1 MDIERLISEAPLLGA
16 VVFTV
21 SLFIRYLGKRDQEL
35 RHIVE
40 LFNERVAS
48 LEKTQQKST
57 ETTAVLRETVNTTAP
72 SRGASDIN
80 LSRSIVRTR
89 PYKNKQVGHDY
100 FLLIRSL

>member
-1 MDIERLISEAPLLGA
+1 MDLERLISEAPLLGA

-21 SLFIRYLGKRDQEL
+21 SLFIRYLGKRDEEL

-57 ETTAVLRETVNTTAP
+57 ETTAVLRETVSNLDTTMRETKTLILAS
-72 SRGASDIN
+72 SRAQD
-80 LSRSIVRTR
+80 RQAREQ
-89 PYKNKQVGHDY
+89 P
-100 FLLIRSL
+100 

>member
-1 MDIERLISEAPLLGA
+1 MDLERLISEAPLLGA

-57 ETTAVLRETVNTTAP
+57 ETTAVLRETVSNLDTTMRETKTLILAS
-72 SRGASDIN
+72 SRAQD
-80 LSRSIVRTR
+80 RQAREQ
-89 PYKNKQVGHDY
+89 P
-100 FLLIRSL
+100 

>member
-21 SLFIRYLGKRDQEL
+21 SLFIRSLGKRDQEL

-57 ETTAVLRETVNTTAP
+57 ETTAVLRETVSNLDTTMRETKTLILAS
-72 SRGASDIN
+72 SRAQD
-80 LSRSIVRTR
+80 RQAREQ
-89 PYKNKQVGHDY
+89 P
-100 FLLIRSL
+100 

>member
-1 MDIERLISEAPLLGA
+1 MDLERLISEAPLLGA

-40 LFNERVAS
+40 LFNDRVAS

-57 ETTAVLRETVNTTAP
+57 ETTAVLRETVSNLDTTMRETKTLILAS
-72 SRGASDIN
+72 SRAQD
-80 LSRSIVRTR
+80 RQAREQ
-89 PYKNKQVGHDY
+89 P
-100 FLLIRSL
+100 

>member
-21 SLFIRYLGKRDQEL
+21 SLFIRYLGKRDEEL

-57 ETTAVLRETVNTTAP
+57 ETTAVLRETVSNLDTTMRETKTLILAS
-72 SRGASDIN
+72 SRAQD
-80 LSRSIVRTR
+80 RQAREQ
-89 PYKNKQVGHDY
+89 P
-100 FLLIRSL
+100 

>member
-1 MDIERLISEAPLLGA
+1 LISEAPLLGA

-21 SLFIRYLGKRDQEL
+21 SLFIRYLGKRDEEL

-57 ETTAVLRETVNTTAP
+57 ETTAVLRETVSNLDTTMRETKTLILAS
-72 SRGASDIN
+72 SRAQD
-80 LSRSIVRTR
+80 RQAREQ
-89 PYKNKQVGHDY
+89 P
-100 FLLIRSL
+100 

>member
-1 MDIERLISEAPLLGA
+1 MDLERLLSEAPLLGA

-57 ETTAVLRETVNTTAP
+57 ETTAVLRETVSNLDTTMRETKTLILAS
-72 SRGASDIN
+72 SRAQDRQAKESA
-80 LSRSIVRTR
+80 
-89 PYKNKQVGHDY
+89 
-100 FLLIRSL
+100 

>member
-1 MDIERLISEAPLLGA
+1 MISEAPLLGA

-21 SLFIRYLGKRDQEL
+21 SLFIRYLGKRDEEL

-57 ETTAVLRETVNTTAP
+57 ETTAVLRETVSNLDTTMRETKTLILAS
-72 SRGASDIN
+72 SRAQD
-80 LSRSIVRTR
+80 RQAREQ
-89 PYKNKQVGHDY
+89 P
-100 FLLIRSL
+100 

>member
-1 MDIERLISEAPLLGA
+1 MDLERLISEAPLLGA

-57 ETTAVLRETVNTTAP
+57 ETTAVLRETVSNLDTTMRETKTLILAS
-72 SRGASDIN
+72 SRAQDRQ
-80 LSRSIVRTR
+80 SREQ
-89 PYKNKQVGHDY
+89 P
-100 FLLIRSL
+100 

>member
-1 MDIERLISEAPLLGA
+1 MDLERLLSEAPLLGA

-21 SLFIRYLGKRDQEL
+21 SLFIRYLGKRDEEL

-57 ETTAVLRETVNTTAP
+57 ETTAVLRETVSNLDTTMRETKTLILAS
-72 SRGASDIN
+72 SRAQD
-80 LSRSIVRTR
+80 RQAREQ
-89 PYKNKQVGHDY
+89 P
-100 FLLIRSL
+100 

>member
-1 MDIERLISEAPLLGA
+1 MISEAPLLGA

-57 ETTAVLRETVNTTAP
+57 ETTAVLRETVSNLDTTMRETKTLILAS
-72 SRGASDIN
+72 SRAQD
-80 LSRSIVRTR
+80 RQAREQ
-89 PYKNKQVGHDY
+89 P
-100 FLLIRSL
+100 

>member
-1 MDIERLISEAPLLGA
+1 MDLERLISEAPLLAA
-16 VVFTV
+16 VVFIV

-57 ETTAVLRETVNTTAP
+57 ETTAVLRETVSNLDTTMRETKTLILAS
-72 SRGASDIN
+72 SRAQD
-80 LSRSIVRTR
+80 RQAREQ
-89 PYKNKQVGHDY
+89 P
-100 FLLIRSL
+100 

>member
-16 VVFTV
+16 VVVIV

-40 LFNERVAS
+40 LFYDRVAS

-57 ETTAVLRETVNTTAP
+57 ETTAVLRETVSNLDTTMRETKTLILAS
-72 SRGASDIN
+72 SRAQD
-80 LSRSIVRTR
+80 RQARDQ
-89 PYKNKQVGHDY
+89 P
-100 FLLIRSL
+100 

>member
-1 MDIERLISEAPLLGA
+1 MDLERLLSEAPLLGA

-57 ETTAVLRETVNTTAP
+57 ETTAVLRETVSNLDTTMRETKTLILAG
-72 SRGASDIN
+72 SRAQD
-80 LSRSIVRTR
+80 RQAREQ
-89 PYKNKQVGHDY
+89 P
-100 FLLIRSL
+100 

>member
-1 MDIERLISEAPLLGA
+1 MDLERLISEAPLLGA
-16 VVFTV
+16 VVFIV

-57 ETTAVLRETVNTTAP
+57 ETTAVLRETVSNLDTTMRETKTLILAS
-72 SRGASDIN
+72 SRAQD
-80 LSRSIVRTR
+80 RQAREQ
-89 PYKNKQVGHDY
+89 P
-100 FLLIRSL
+100 